1 MPEVLGLLMRW
12 FHISSMAVLVGGLIY
27 ARLAMTPASEALA
40 PEGRDAL
47 GERAAA
53 AFRPLAFAAMTGL
66 IVSGLYNV
74 ISTPG
79 HSTRY
84 HAWLAVKLL
93 LSAHVFAT
101 TLLIVQPNRQRRP
114 RLMMS
119 ACVSGLIV
127 ILIAAYLKRIF

>member
-1 MPEVLGLLMRW
+1 MFEVLGLLMQW
-12 FHISSMAVLVGGLIY
+12 LHIASMATLVGGLIY

-53 AFRPLAFAAMTGL
+53 AFRPLAFAAIAGL
-66 IVSGLYNV
+66 LVSGLYNV
-74 ISTPG
+74 MVAPG
-79 HSTRY
+79 HSLRY
-84 HAWLAVKLL
+84 HTWLGLKLL
-93 LSAHVFAT
+93 LAAHVFAT
-101 TLLIVQPNRQRRP
+101 AILIVQPMRHRRP

>member
-1 MPEVLGLLMRW
+1 MPELFGVLMQWL
-12 FHISSMAVLVGGLIY
+12 HISSAAVLVGGLIY

-53 AFRPLAFAAMTGL
+53 AFRPLAFAAIAGL
-66 IVSGLYNV
+66 LISGFYNV

-79 HSTRY
+79 HSLRY
-84 HAWLAVKLL
+84 HAWLGLKLL
-93 LSAHVFAT
+93 LAAHAFAIVI
-101 TLLIVQPNRQRRP
+101 LIVHPKRQRRP

-127 ILIAAYLKRIF
+127 IFIAAYLKHIF

>member
-1 MPEVLGLLMRW
+1 MLEVLGLLMQW
-12 FHISSMAVLVGGLIY
+12 LHISSAAVLVGGLMY

-53 AFRPLAFAAMTGL
+53 AFQPLALAAMTGL

-79 HSTRY
+79 HSMRY
-84 HAWLAVKLL
+84 RAWLAVKLL
-93 LSAHVFAT
+93 LAAHMFAAAI
-101 TLLIVQPNRQRRP
+101 LIGRPNRQRRP